1 MLHGL
6 LCDGWCQ
13 VGCRG
18 VLLAHGGLS
27 LQRCVPLAT
36 PLQLRLQMLT
46 DTLRRHKPTRSRA
59 GDDSEDEDEEEEEE
73 EEQGPTAAGGE
84 VPTLHR

>member
-1 MLHGL
+1 M
-6 LCDGWCQ
+6 
-13 VGCRG
+13 
-18 VLLAHGGLS
+18 LLAHGGLS

-73 EEQGPTAAGGE
+73 DPEEEEQGPTAAGGE
-84 VPTLHR
+84 APTLHR